1 MGASCRERRLDSASA
16 TRPAH
21 TKAVGLVPGGDCWGM
36 GERVPIP
43 RENPVSPGAGVQQ
56 ALEIMFRRGREQTDH
71 LLWKE
76 MRGKQEMET
85 WKGQG
90 PTKFLSRSSCP
101 HPPDGSLLGPSGR
114 KSLHCLSHSPPRSPL
129 SPPSDP
135 CCLASE
141 GWSLRLDLGGQRK
154 KQERGVGIS

>member
-1 MGASCRERRLDSASA
+1 ML
-16 TRPAH
+16 
-21 TKAVGLVPGGDCWGM
+21 GGDTGWRRFSAPKWEHPAG
-36 GERVPIP
+36 RDDWTLPLPLDQHTP
-43 RENPVSPGAGVQQ
+43 RLWAWCQVVTVGGWVRGSPSPGRTQSALELGEQQ

-71 LLWKE
+71 LLGKE

-129 SPPSDP
+129 SPPF
-135 CCLASE
+135 
-141 GWSLRLDLGGQRK
+141 
-154 KQERGVGIS
+154 